1 MPMLQGAVA
10 AICLGIGRIL
20 QWLTQRMITEQRN
33 TFSQFFTD
41 LHGFILICTSM
52 LKQIA
57 ATVQELIRHCS
68 TRRWLGAIAAWP
80 GAVAVILSKLADSW
94 GLNKHECQALLHAQI
109 S

>member
-1 MPMLQGAVA
+1 
-10 AICLGIGRIL
+10 
-20 QWLTQRMITEQRN
+20 
-33 TFSQFFTD
+33 
-41 LHGFILICTSM
+41 M
-52 LKQIA
+52 LKQIV

>member
-1 MPMLQGAVA
+1 MVDLAHVDRA
-10 AICLGIGRIL
+10 EKHI
-20 QWLTQRMITEQRN
+20 
-33 TFSQFFTD
+33 FSIF
-41 LHGFILICTSM
+41 GFILICTSM